1 MNKFFQNKKILLA
14 SQSPR
19 RHSLIKKL
27 NVDFDTV
34 NPTFEEK
41 LDSNIYSDEKIK
53 SLSLQKA
60 LSVLD
65 IDGIDEDSIKNCL
78 IISADTVVVL
88 DNTILGKP
96 KNEQNAYEMLNDLS
110 GKKHFVVTAIT
121 VLDADTKKVFSDIV
135 KTYVTFCDLSEE
147 LIKKYISEKKPL
159 DKAGSYGIQEMG
171 PEFIKEV
178 NGDLENVI
186 GLPTKV
192 LKELLTKAGYRF

>member
-1 MNKFFQNKKILLA
+1 MNKIFQNKKILLA

-19 RHSLIKKL
+19 RHALIKKL

-41 LDSNIYSDEKIK
+41 LESNIYTDEKIK

-60 LSVLD
+60 LSVLENNGTD
-65 IDGIDEDSIKNCL
+65 KSPLKNSL

-96 KNEQNAYEMLNDLS
+96 KDEQNAYEMLSSLS

-121 VLDADTKKVFSDIV
+121 ILDTDTKNIFSDIV

-147 LIKKYISEKKPL
+147 LIKNYIKEKKPL

-171 PEFIKEV
+171 PEFIAKV
-178 NGDLENVI
+178 DGDLENVI
-186 GLPTKV
+186 GLPTKA
-192 LKELLTKAGYRF
+192 LKELLIKAGYIF